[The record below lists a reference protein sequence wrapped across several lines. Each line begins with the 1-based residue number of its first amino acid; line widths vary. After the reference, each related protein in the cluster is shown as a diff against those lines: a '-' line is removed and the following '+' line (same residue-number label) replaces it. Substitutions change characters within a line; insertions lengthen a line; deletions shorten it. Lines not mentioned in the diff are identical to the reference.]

1 MAIPATSLA
10 LSTVTINS
18 LNLLE
23 LTQDLDIMAQN
34 TLVNAKGAADRYVQN
49 QITKQ
54 KQSITFTGHWNNVNL
69 TPNIKATNL
78 SIGIFTLG
86 GTAYVGYLKSG
97 SIEVTTSGP
106 EVSGIAQLEE
116 YPLPTSTDF
125 SITGDIQIVSAD
137 ALNYLNLTAVEGGFG
152 VTVAISWA
160 VGGTGAGEAITFDG
174 ILSSTSHKVSRDQ
187 AQIENVTIK
196 LQDVNTAPTVK
207 YNGTNETTSILYA
220 AMLGTAV
227 TTFDIDTGV
236 NIYQNQASGSGST
249 ALISRYS
256 VRFADKQ
263 VIMQSFTLEMQGGMA
278 ATSGG

>member
-1 MAIPATSLA
+1 MSLPATSLA
-10 LSTVTINS
+10 LTTVTINS

-34 TLVNAKGAADRYVQN
+34 TLVNTKGAADRYVQN

-54 KQSITFTGHWNNVNL
+54 KQTITFNGHWNNANL

-78 SIGIFTLG
+78 SIGLYTLG
-86 GTAYVGYLKSG
+86 GTAYVGYLKNG
-97 SIEVTTSGP
+97 SIEITTSGP

-116 YPLPTSTDF
+116 VPVPTSTDF
-125 SITGDIQIVSAD
+125 TVTGDIQIATQD
-137 ALNYLNLTAVEGGFG
+137 ALNYLNMTAVEGGFG

-160 VGGTGAGEAITFDG
+160 IGGSSLGEAITFDG

-187 AQIENVTIK
+187 AQMENVTIK
-196 LQDVNTAPTVK
+196 LMDTVNTPTVK

-227 TTFDIDTGV
+227 STFDIDTGV
-236 NIYQNQASGSGST
+236 NLYNNNSGQT
-249 ALISRYS
+249 AMISRYS

-263 VIMQSFTLEMQGGMA
+263 VITQSFTLEVQGGMA
-278 ATSGG
+278 VTEGG